1 MTCCPDPQIHGML
14 RTAARRVRIHLCGCK
29 RTIAKL
35 LGHKSLGAVKHYRKM
50 SKYDRMIETNKERS
64 DEKVASA
71 KRAIRKLMEDGERIS
86 VPQLMKM
93 PGLSRGFF
101 YKNAIVRAEIDH
113 AMEQQAGTV
122 DPRRNILDQA
132 MDNRIE
138 LLQSSKE
145 ASFIMGIIAYTIK
158 VFAMWAKAQYNLS
171 DSSVSST

>member
-1 MTCCPDPQIHGML
+1 MN
-14 RTAARRVRIHLCGCK
+14 
-29 RTIAKL
+29 
-35 LGHKSLGAVKHYRKM
+35 M

-93 PGLSRGFF
+93 TGLSRGFF

-122 DPRRNILDQA
+122 DPRRSILDQA
-132 MDNRIE
+132 MDSRIE
-138 LLQSSKE
+138 LLQQQITELKQENAKLLAENQRLQKALNKKSLN
-145 ASFIMGIIAYTIK
+145 IIK
-158 VFAMWAKAQYNLS
+158 NL
-171 DSSVSST
+171 